1 MHDLM
6 PYLVIGLSS
15 GSIYALAAMG
25 LVLTFKTSGIFN
37 FAHGAQAA
45 MAAYLMYELRE
56 RMGWPWPLAFAATL
70 LVAGLGAGLVLE
82 RLARGLAT
90 ASSAARVAATVGLL
104 LGIQGFL
111 VAIFGASALP
121 MRYFLPTKLW
131 SVGGVSIRY
140 EQVIVTLF
148 VVGAAVGLQLF
159 LSRVRIG
166 VATQGVVDDPALLS
180 LQGTSPAAV
189 RRVAWLIG
197 SSFAATSGTLLA
209 PTIGLD
215 AGILTLLVFYAFGAA
230 AVGAFSSLPLTYA
243 GGVGIGVVAS
253 LLTKFLA
260 GNQTFSGLSSTLPFI
275 VLFVALMVTPAS
287 RLIER
292 GQAVVRRPLPPIRFD
307 RRVRIG
313 ALAVGS
319 VAALAVPRIVGV
331 HLPLYQ
337 TGVGFVILFASL
349 GLLIRTSGQISL
361 CQITFAAVGAATFAH
376 ASVAGVPW
384 LIAVLLAGVVAVPVG
399 ALVAIPAIRL
409 TGVYLAIA
417 TFGFGLLVQNLVY
430 PTSFMF
436 SRGQKSLAAPRPKL
450 FGLSTHTD
458 TGYYYVLLAV
468 TVVCLLAILAI
479 RRGRLGRLLQG
490 LADAPVAVD
499 AHGTSTNVTRF
510 LVFCLSAFFAG
521 VAGAVIAPITGNVSS
536 APYQFTVSLLMVSVL
551 FVAGRQP
558 VLSPIVASL
567 LFLVGPG
574 YIKSPDVLDYVPVV
588 FGAGAVLAAVVG
600 GRPLLGR
607 IRPTKRALERQ
618 GRNRSTRARR
628 LIGASREVMAWSR

>member
-1 MHDLM
+1 MRDLM
-6 PYLVIGLSS
+6 PYLIIGVSS

-56 RMGWPWPLAFAATL
+56 RMGWPWPIAFAVTL
-70 LVAGLGAGLVLE
+70 LLAGLGVGVALE

-121 MRYFLPTKLW
+121 MRYFLPTNLW
-131 SVGGVSIRY
+131 SVGGVSIRF
-140 EQVIVTLF
+140 EQVVVTLF
-148 VVGAAVGLQLF
+148 VISAAVGLQLF
-159 LSRVRIG
+159 LSRTRIG

-197 SSFAATSGTLLA
+197 SSFAAISGMLLA

-230 AVGAFSSLPLTYA
+230 AVGGFSSLPLTYA

-260 GNQTFSGLSSTLPFI
+260 GNQAFSGLSSTLPFI

-292 GQAVVRRPLPPIRFD
+292 GQAVVRRPLPPIRFN
-307 RRVRIG
+307 RRVRTVTLVAGG
-313 ALAVGS
+313 AVAV
-319 VAALAVPRIVGV
+319 AVPQVVGV

-337 TGVGFVILFASL
+337 TGVGFVVLFASL

-376 ASVAGVPW
+376 ASKAGLPW
-384 LIAVLLAGVVAVPVG
+384 LVAVLLAGVVAVPVG

-450 FGLSTHTD
+450 FGLATQTD
-458 TGYYYVLLAV
+458 TGYYYVLLAF
-468 TVVCLLAILAI
+468 TTLCLLGILAI

-490 LADAPVAVD
+490 LADAAVAVD
-499 AHGTSTNVTRF
+499 AHGTNTNVTRL

-521 VAGAVIAPITGNVSS
+521 LAGAVIAPITGNVSS

-558 VLSPIVASL
+558 VLSPIFASL

-574 YIKSPDVLDYVPVV
+574 YIKSPEILDYVPVV

-600 GRPLLGR
+600 GRPLLQR
-607 IRPTKRALERQ
+607 IRPTKRALERE
-618 GRNRSTRARR
+618 GRRRPARARSAIR
-628 LIGASREVMAWSR
+628 SRREVMA